1 MLVLFSIKCNKKIF
15 KKRGGV
21 LGSLKKL
28 NIELDYNKNN
38 KNNNKKEQQE
48 KKEKMLSQICK
59 IIDSETVTVRID
71 WDEYFMSIALLASQ
85 RSPCQ
90 RLHVGSVIV
99 KDNRLIS
106 MGYNGFISGA
116 PHISRIKDDHEQ
128 SIIHSE
134 VNALS
139 DCAKRGASLDG
150 AKIYVTHYPCVNCF
164 RSIAAC
170 GIKEIIYLTDYKND
184 PIVQLLADDSNI
196 IIRKIVQS
204 S

>member
-1 MLVLFSIKCNKKIF
+1 MFL
-15 KKRGGV
+15 
-21 LGSLKKL
+21 
-28 NIELDYNKNN
+28 E
-38 KNNNKKEQQE
+38 
-48 KKEKMLSQICK
+48 ICK
-59 IIDSETVTVRID
+59 LINLNESNRYKDRLE

-85 RSPCQ
+85 RSPCK

-106 MGYNGFISGA
+106 MGYNGFIPGA

-139 DCAKRGASLDG
+139 DCAKRGTSLSG
-150 AKIYVTHYPCVNCF
+150 AKIYVTHYPCINCF

-170 GIKEIIYLTDYKND
+170 GIKEIIYLYDYKND
-184 PIVQLLADDSNI
+184 EIVQQLALDSG
-196 IIRKIVQS
+196 IVIEKLINS
-204 S
+204 T

>member
-1 MLVLFSIKCNKKIF
+1 MFSEICQLI
-15 KKRGGV
+15 
-21 LGSLKKL
+21 SL
-28 NIELDYNKNN
+28 NESN
-38 KNNNKKEQQE
+38 
-48 KKEKMLSQICK
+48 ICK
-59 IIDSETVTVRID
+59 ERLD

-90 RLHVGSVIV
+90 RLNVGSVIV

-116 PHISRIKDDHEQ
+116 PHISRVKDEHEQ

-139 DCAKRGASLDG
+139 DCAKRGASLAG
-150 AKIYVTHYPCVNCF
+150 AKIYVTHYPCINCF

-170 GIKEIIYLTDYKND
+170 GIKEIVYLNDYKND
-184 PIVQLLADDSNI
+184 AIVEQLAADSGI
-196 IIRKIVQS
+196 IIAKLVY
-204 S
+204 